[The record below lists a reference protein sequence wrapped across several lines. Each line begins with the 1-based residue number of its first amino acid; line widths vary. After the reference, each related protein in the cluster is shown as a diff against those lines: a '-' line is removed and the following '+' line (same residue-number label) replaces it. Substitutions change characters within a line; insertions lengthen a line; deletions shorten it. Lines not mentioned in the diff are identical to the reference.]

1 MINHFHYLR
10 IFVKLQIKKMII
22 YKLLSI
28 KVINKYNQQ
37 FLYDNHYNM
46 EKMVMNNLVNYVIFL
61 L

>member
-1 MINHFHYLR
+1 
-10 IFVKLQIKKMII
+10 MII